1 MTPPQMPPSRIAG
14 IGFRE
19 TAQVESILDALERA
33 GAADLRH
40 IALPAVKARHHAA
53 RQLSRLGY
61 HLHPVTAAALTAP
74 ATLTDSAASR
84 AAHGTG
90 SVSEACALAALGPGA
105 CLTAPRVI
113 SADGKATAAIAQ
125 KDLPPPKD
133 PQQGAA
139 P

>member
-1 MTPPQMPPSRIAG
+1 MMPPRIAG

-33 GAADLRH
+33 GAGDLRH

-53 RQLSRLGY
+53 MQLARLGY
-61 HLHPVTAAALTAP
+61 HLHPVSAAALTAP
-74 ATLTDSAASR
+74 RTLTDSAASR

-105 CLTAPRVI
+105 ALAAPREI
-113 SADGKATAAIAQ
+113 SADGRATAAIAQ
-125 KDLPPPKD
+125 K
-133 PQQGAA
+133 GAA

>member
-1 MTPPQMPPSRIAG
+1 MSQTRIAG

-19 TAQVESILDALERA
+19 AAQVESLLDALEQA

-53 RQLSRLGY
+53 MQLSRMGY
-61 HLHPVTAAALTAP
+61 HLHPVSAEALTAP

-90 SVSEACALAALGPGA
+90 SVSEACALAAIGPGA
-105 CLTAPRVI
+105 SLAAPRAV
-113 SADGKATAAIAQ
+113 SADGMATAAIAY
-125 KDLPPPKD
+125 KGSPL
-133 PQQGAA
+133 
-139 P
+139 